1 MIDLTDLTI
10 CTAAGTL
17 YRAPNRL
24 GLFDQINLAKCAAD
38 RAKVHCNDSARFD
51 SEYIAANHWAQKRVI
66 VGW

>member
-1 MIDLTDLTI
+1 MIDPTI

-24 GLFDQINLAKCAAD
+24 ALFDQINLAKCASD
-38 RAKVHCNDSARFD
+38 RAIAYVTDSARFE
-51 SEYIAANHWAQKRVI
+51 SEYVAAATWATKRVI